1 MTACAVSAEYR
12 CYRDDNTSSVICSQG
27 DEDVPTFVWLL
38 FARDSSETPEKL
50 LLNHINP
57 IGDSG
62 GLEMVRACL
71 SCILFPS
78 WSLV

>member
-1 MTACAVSAEYR
+1 M
-12 CYRDDNTSSVICSQG
+12 
-27 DEDVPTFVWLL
+27 PTFVWLL

-62 GLEMVRACL
+62 GLEMVRACSFCL
-71 SCILFPS
+71 LF
-78 WSLV
+78 LLCNKM